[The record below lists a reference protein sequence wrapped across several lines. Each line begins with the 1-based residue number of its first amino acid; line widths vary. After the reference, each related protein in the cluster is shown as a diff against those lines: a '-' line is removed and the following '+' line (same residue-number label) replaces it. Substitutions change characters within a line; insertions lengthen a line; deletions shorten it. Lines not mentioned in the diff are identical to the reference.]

1 MCSQFR
7 LLRPAPT
14 LLGGP
19 ADRDGGEADPVT
31 SVKIGDM
38 VVARV
43 KVISI
48 INMLAIIL
56 FKLEGVEGI
65 IDNEDYREMVDMQQD
80 KVWKFESSSRGWKMG
95 DKVAHRSDSSV

>member
-31 SVKIGDM
+31 SVEIGDM

-56 FKLEGVEGI
+56 F
-65 IDNEDYREMVDMQQD
+65 IDFGE
-80 KVWKFESSSRGWKMG
+80 
-95 DKVAHRSDSSV
+95 